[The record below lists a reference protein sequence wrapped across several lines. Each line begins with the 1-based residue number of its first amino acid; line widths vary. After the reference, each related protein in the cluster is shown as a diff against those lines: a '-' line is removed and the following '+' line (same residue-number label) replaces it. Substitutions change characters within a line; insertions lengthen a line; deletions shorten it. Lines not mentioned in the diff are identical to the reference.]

1 MDVKSEEFSPE
12 QEATRKIGYRD
23 VFTQKEY
30 IKNMSANLI
39 SRFGDSVDSIAYTW
53 LVYQI
58 TGSAAWS
65 AIIFAINRIPSVVV
79 QPFAGALVEGMNK
92 KKLMV
97 LTDAVRAIIVAVL
110 AVLYVNGLVTP
121 WIMLLFTLLI
131 STVEAFCLPAS
142 TAILPKLLKEEY
154 YEFGTA
160 LNNSLSTVVELIGLS
175 MAGVIIG
182 LFGIETAIF
191 IDAATFLCSCLIRL
205 TLKIKEENL
214 HRACAMR
221 GYKFAV
227 KKYLTTL
234 KEGLVYLKGQPVICN
249 YCILAV
255 FANAILVPFNAL
267 QSPLVSEVMGQGET
281 LLSVMGIAVV
291 AGMGIGSFLYPY
303 ISRKAS
309 TRGLIVAGGICLG
322 IAVSLFSLGTYVNA
336 RIVAAY
342 GLTVICSLLMGLS
355 ASIVNA
361 HLNVHF
367 IKAVAQ
373 DYLART
379 VAILGAAASAATPVT
394 SLLISAMTGKL
405 STAQIMLW
413 SGVLCVILFLYV
425 GLRKIRLE

>member
-1 MDVKSEEFSPE
+1 MDAKSKEFSPE
-12 QEATRKIGYRD
+12 QEAPRKIGYRD

-65 AIIFAINRIPSVVV
+65 AIIFAMNRIPSVVV

-92 KKLMV
+92 KKLMA
-97 LTDAVRAIIVAVL
+97 LTDAIRAIIVAVL
-110 AVLYVNGLVTP
+110 AVLYIFGLVSP
-121 WIMLLFTLLI
+121 WIMLLFTLII

-142 TAILPKLLKEEY
+142 TAILPRLLKEEY

-160 LNNSLSTVVELIGLS
+160 LSSSLSTVVELIGLG

-214 HRACAMR
+214 HK
-221 GYKFAV
+221 GKFAA
-227 KKYLTTL
+227 KEYLTTL
-234 KEGLVYLKGQPVICN
+234 KEGLVYMKGKPVIWN

-303 ISRKAS
+303 ISRKTS
-309 TRGLIVAGGICLG
+309 TRGLIVAGGVFLG
-322 IAVSLFSLGTYVNA
+322 IAVGMFSLGTFVNT

-361 HLNVHF
+361 HLSVHF

-394 SLLISAMTGKL
+394 SLLISALVEKL

-413 SGVLCVILFLYV
+413 SGGLCVILFLYV

>member
-1 MDVKSEEFSPE
+1 MDAKSEEFSPQ
-12 QEATRKIGYRD
+12 QEAPRKIGYRD
-23 VFTQKEY
+23 VFTQTEY
-30 IKNMSANLI
+30 IKNMSANLV
-39 SRFGDSVDSIAYTW
+39 SRFGDSVDAIAYTW

-65 AIIFAINRIPSVVV
+65 AIIFAMNRIPSVVV

-97 LTDAVRAIIVAVL
+97 LADAVRAIIVAAL
-110 AVLYVNGLVTP
+110 AILYITGQVTP
-121 WIMLLFTLLI
+121 WILLLFTLII

-142 TAILPKLLKEEY
+142 AALLPRLLKEEY

-160 LNNSLSTVVELIGLS
+160 LNSSLSTVVELIGLG

-205 TLKIKEENL
+205 TLKIREENL
-214 HRACAMR
+214 HI
-221 GYKFAV
+221 
-227 KKYLTTL
+227 KKSAAKEYLTVL
-234 KEGLVYLKGQPVICN
+234 KDGIFYMKGQPVICN
-249 YCILAV
+249 YCILAI

-303 ISRKAS
+303 ISRRAS
-309 TRGLIVAGGICLG
+309 TRSLIVAGGVFLG
-322 IAVSLFSLGTYVNA
+322 IAVSLFSLGTYVNT
-336 RIVAAY
+336 RVVAAY
-342 GLTVICSLLMGLS
+342 GLTVFCSLLMGFS

-361 HLNVHF
+361 HLNVRF
-367 IKAVAQ
+367 IKTVSQ
-373 DYLART
+373 DYLARAI
-379 VAILGAAASAATPVT
+379 AILGAAASAATPLV
-394 SLLISAMTGKL
+394 SLLIGALTEKL
-405 STAQIMLW
+405 STAEIMLW

>member
-1 MDVKSEEFSPE
+1 MDAKSEKFSPQ
-12 QEATRKIGYRD
+12 QEAPRKIGYRD
-23 VFTQKEY
+23 VFTQTEY

-65 AIIFAINRIPSVVV
+65 AIIFAMNRIPSVVV

-97 LTDAVRAIIVAVL
+97 LADAVRAIIVAAL
-110 AVLYVNGLVTP
+110 AILYITGQVTP
-121 WIMLLFTLLI
+121 WILLLFTLII

-142 TAILPKLLKEEY
+142 ASLLPRLLKEEY

-160 LNNSLSTVVELIGLS
+160 LNSSLSTVVELIGLG

-205 TLKIKEENL
+205 TLKIREENL
-214 HRACAMR
+214 HI
-221 GYKFAV
+221 
-227 KKYLTTL
+227 KKSAAKEYLTVL
-234 KEGLVYLKGQPVICN
+234 KDGIFYMKGQPVICN

-303 ISRKAS
+303 ISRRAS
-309 TRGLIVAGGICLG
+309 TRSLIVAGGVFLG
-322 IAVSLFSLGTYVNA
+322 IAVSLFSLGTYVNT
-336 RIVAAY
+336 RVVAAY
-342 GLTVICSLLMGLS
+342 GLTVFCSLLMGFS

-361 HLNVHF
+361 HLNVRF
-367 IKAVAQ
+367 IKTVSQ
-373 DYLART
+373 DYLARAI
-379 VAILGAAASAATPVT
+379 AILGAAASAATPLV
-394 SLLISAMTGKL
+394 SLLIGALTEKL
-405 STAQIMLW
+405 STAEIMLW